1 MLPHD
6 EKTVGQIAAENPAAL
21 RVFEKH
27 HIDYCCGGKHSIG
40 DACRVAG
47 SSVEEVME
55 EVAGATRA
63 PAEDPAEAKD
73 WNHLPLG
80 ELIGYVEKGHH
91 AWMSEELIV
100 IAQLLDRASELSPA
114 CVAPHASLAPLQRV
128 FGYLRAELESHMR
141 KEEMILFPAIAAMEH
156 GPAGA
161 VSAGSIATVVATME
175 QEHEVAAQYL
185 DEIRDLT
192 YGYDPPENASQ
203 NLRALYRELQ
213 VLEADLRI
221 HIHLENNIL
230 FPRAIRLEEET
241 TIPAKD
247 QPGSH
252 RSAARSAAR

>member
-1 MLPHD
+1 
-6 EKTVGQIAAENPAAL
+6 
-21 RVFEKH
+21 
-27 HIDYCCGGKHSIG
+27 
-40 DACRVAG
+40 
-47 SSVEEVME
+47 ME
-55 EVAGATRA
+55 EVADATQT

-114 CVAPHASLAPLQRV
+114 GVTPHASLAPLQRV

-141 KEEMILFPAIAAMEH
+141 KEEMILFPAIAAMERSPAG
-156 GPAGA
+156 GPAPA
-161 VSAGSIATVVATME
+161 VSAGSIVNVVATME
-175 QEHEVAAQYL
+175 QEHEVAVQYL

-213 VLEADLRI
+213 VLEADLRT

-241 TIPAKD
+241 TNPAKD
-247 QPGSH
+247 QPGPH